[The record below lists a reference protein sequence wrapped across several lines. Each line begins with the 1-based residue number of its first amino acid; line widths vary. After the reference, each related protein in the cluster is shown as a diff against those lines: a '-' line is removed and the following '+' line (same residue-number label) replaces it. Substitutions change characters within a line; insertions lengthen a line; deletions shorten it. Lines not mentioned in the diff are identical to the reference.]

1 MRAAP
6 QAFQP
11 LDDGGGDAAVGGV
24 VERVVPAV
32 GDQDEVG
39 GEASGEPPR
48 GGGRRHRVGG
58 PVHHQDRHPGDRY
71 VGDRYVVGGRLLGR
85 PGEVGGDVLGE
96 RAGPE
101 VRVGGQQAPVRRA
114 GRPGAELV
122 RPVVGGVRGAG
133 RGDRGGQADE
143 QQPVWGGPPG
153 GGQREQ
159 GAGVRAG
166 QDHGGAWRGA
176 PAGLGDRTG
185 QVHPVQ
191 RGGACGGYRRDDHAV
206 AVEGQPPAEAG
217 VHTRVL
223 APAGQ

>member
-39 GEASGEPPR
+39 GEALGEPLR

-58 PVHHQDRHPGDRY
+58 PVHHEHRHLEDRHA
-71 VGDRYVVGGRLLGR
+71 VGGRLLGR
-85 PGEVGGDVLGE
+85 SGEVGGDVLGE
-96 RAGPE
+96 GAGPE
-101 VRVGGQQAPVRRA
+101 VRVGGQQAPVCRA
-114 GRPGAELV
+114 GRPGTQLV
-122 RPVVGGVRGAG
+122 RPAVGGVRGFG
-133 RGDRGGQADE
+133 RDHCDGQADE
-143 QQPVWGGPPG
+143 QQPVGGGLPG
-153 GGQREQ
+153 GGQCEQ
-159 GAGVRAG
+159 GAGVRAR
-166 QDHGGAWRGA
+166 QHHGSAGRCGL
-176 PAGLGDRTG
+176 AGLGDRTG
-185 QVHPVQ
+185 QVHLVQ
-191 RGGACGGYRRDDHAV
+191 RDGPCGGHRRDDHAV
-206 AVEGQPPAEAG
+206 AVEGQPPTEAG